1 MKRSV
6 KKGLALLGVAMF
18 AGIAGAGEIFS
29 DNFADGKVW
38 PKRKNVTP
46 GKLSVTF
53 GAEYGGSSCLLLHG
67 TNEKRLD
74 TAWIVR
80 TGDMPLPAG
89 NRSWRLEFEA
99 AADEEMAPG
108 GREGEDWYSGVAWIG
123 ADGRTVRFDTV
134 TYVIGDSGKFMKV
147 ARGGD
152 IPPEAVAFA
161 VQLGFDW
168 PNVFAG
174 RKMAFRKMKLSV
186 SEKKLPPPPR
196 EPRPDSQPPFVR
208 LATSTP
214 LADPSAGVAFA
225 IDDPSGVDWK
235 SLSVSIGGKDITADC
250 RRKGNIVSYKPS
262 RPWPVGVHT
271 ACVAVA
277 DCNGHKIEAERYFA
291 NFKPPRSARFSL
303 RHDGMALVDGKPYFP
318 IGMYSVVKC
327 DFNSNSFSR
336 AFADLREA
344 GMNFAQSY
352 GCPQPDFLDAAAS
365 NNCLVMVRPWE
376 HDGKFYS
383 YRRNHPAVIGW
394 YLADDTCR
402 HFKPEQL
409 ARLDSYVRAT
419 DPNHLTTQADEIA
432 PYCPVSNYI
441 DYVPYTDVFL
451 PEIYPLRN
459 NRKQSER
466 TCVGEVIFDMKRSC
480 ADARDGNRGR
490 RTAVWAILQH
500 FSTSKQCWN
509 RYPTARELKA
519 MTFAAVCN
527 GANGITYY
535 TYRLRSNP
543 EKNDINFAAV
553 STPET
558 WASLTNTT
566 RLLRSIYGPLTAV
579 NEKPPK
585 VKILS
590 GSTEDPLGNDSISAI
605 AKKWNGHYWLIAVNS
620 SPDPVTVRFGTGCG
634 ADGVV
639 EAWRENRT
647 LRLRRGSFSDAFE
660 GFGVRIYRFRLGK

>member
-1 MKRSV
+1 MNIIA
-6 KKGLALLGVAMF
+6 KKCCGLLGVAAF
-18 AGIAGAGEIFS
+18 AGMANAGEVFADDFS
-29 DNFADGKVW
+29 DGSVW

-46 GKLSVTF
+46 GKLSVNF
-53 GAEYGGSSCLLLHG
+53 GAEHNGSKCLLLHG

-74 TAWIVR
+74 TAWLVR
-80 TGDMPLPAG
+80 TGDRPLPAG

-99 AADEEMAPG
+99 AADSEMAPG
-108 GREGEDWYSGVAWIG
+108 GREGEEWYSGVAWIG
-123 ADGRTVRFDTV
+123 ADGKTVRFDTV
-134 TYVIGDSGKFMKV
+134 VYIIGDSGEFAKV
-147 ARGGD
+147 VRGGD
-152 IPPEAVAFA
+152 IPKDAVAFA
-161 VQLGFDW
+161 VQFGFDW
-168 PNVFAG
+168 PNIFAG
-174 RKMAFRKMKLSV
+174 HKMAFRNVKLSV
-186 SEKKLPPPPR
+186 SEQLLPVPPIG
-196 EPRPDSQPPFVR
+196 PRPDSQPPSVS
-208 LATSTP
+208 LATATP
-214 LADPSAGVAFA
+214 LADPAAEVEFL
-225 IDDPSGVDWK
+225 IEDPSGVDWK
-235 SLSVSIGGKDITADC
+235 SLSVAIGDKDVSADC
-250 RRKGNIVSYKPS
+250 RRKGACVSY
-262 RPWPVGVHT
+262 RPPQPWTTGVHT
-271 ACVAVA
+271 AKVTVA
-277 DCNGHKIEAERYFA
+277 DSLGHRIEAERYFA
-291 NFKPPRSARFSL
+291 NFEPPKSPKFSL
-303 RHDGMALVDGKPYFP
+303 RDDGMTLVDGKAYFP

-327 DFNSNSFSR
+327 DFNSNSFHK

-344 GMNFAQSY
+344 GMNFAQAY

-376 HDGKFYS
+376 HDGKFYD
-383 YRRNHPAVIGW
+383 YRRNHPAIIGW

-409 ARLDSYVRAT
+409 ARLDSYIRAT

-432 PYCPVSNYI
+432 PYSPVSNYI

-480 ADARDGNRGR
+480 RDARLANRGR
-490 RTAVWAILQH
+490 KTAVWAILQH

-527 GANGITYY
+527 GASGITYY

-566 RLLRSIYGPLTAV
+566 RLLKSIYEPLTAV
-579 NEKPPK
+579 SEKPPK
-585 VKILS
+585 VKIIS
-590 GSTEDPLGNDSISAI
+590 GALKDPLGNDSISVI
-605 AKKWNGHYWLIAVNS
+605 AKKWNGEYWLIAVNS
-620 SPDPVTVRFGTGCG
+620 SPDPVKVRFDTGCG
-634 ADGVV
+634 SYGNVEVWKESRSLKLERGVL
-639 EAWRENRT
+639 E
-647 LRLRRGSFSDAFE
+647 DIFE
-660 GFGVRIYRFRLGK
+660 GFDVHIYRCR